1 MSSPTSAAEHWL
13 FATTVFS
20 LCSSGMRV
28 NAGELFPK
36 PPNLER
42 CEESP
47 PTPTWSRPAA
57 PDAAPLLQAFSAIKH
72 TS

>member
-20 LCSSGMRV
+20 GSARVGMRV
-28 NAGELFPK
+28 NA
-36 PPNLER
+36 R

-47 PTPTWSRPAA
+47 PTPRSRPAA

-72 TS
+72 IS